1 MQPFGL
7 PGCQYTRLIFLSHR
21 GSEKRLT
28 TQPSAPRPLGSR
40 RGVGRCSLPCPAR
53 PLADAWPPPPAQC
66 EENGDQRARCAQCP
80 TAGGE
85 TGGTPLPSV
94 PRSQSRNCAR
104 SGCCGGAMGHVAGL
118 APLPAAA
125 VVLLLLR
132 CSTAASL
139 AQRGREPE
147 PNERPI
153 VGILSQE
160 CHFDA
165 FHKYGSS
172 YIAASYVKFLESAGA
187 RIVPIRLNLSDEEY
201 DKIFHS
207 INGVLFP
214 GGGVDL
220 RTSEYSRVAKIFY
233 RKALEA
239 NDKGDYFPVWGTCLG
254 HELLTYLTSG
264 EILLVNTKTNGF
276 SLPLNFTAAAKHS
289 RLFKNLPTDLFHA
302 FANEP
307 LTSNFHVWS
316 ISMENFTKN
325 EKLYNFYNILTT
337 NTDDELEF
345 ISTMEAYKYPIYG
358 VQWHPEKNPFE
369 WKNSTGIPHSSSA
382 VRAAYY
388 IADFF
393 VNEAR
398 KSLHR
403 FPSEGEETKELIYNY
418 TPVYTGTFSSFQQVY
433 FFD

>member
-1 MQPFGL
+1 
-7 PGCQYTRLIFLSHR
+7 
-21 GSEKRLT
+21 
-28 TQPSAPRPLGSR
+28 
-40 RGVGRCSLPCPAR
+40 
-53 PLADAWPPPPAQC
+53 
-66 EENGDQRARCAQCP
+66 
-80 TAGGE
+80 
-85 TGGTPLPSV
+85 
-94 PRSQSRNCAR
+94 
-104 SGCCGGAMGHVAGL
+104 MGHVAGL
-118 APLPAAA
+118 AALPASA
-125 VVLLLLR
+125 VLLLLLR
-132 CSTAASL
+132 CATAASL
-139 AQRGREPE
+139 APRGCEPG

-160 CHFDA
+160 CHFDE
-165 FHKYGSS
+165 FHKFGSS

-201 DKIFHS
+201 DRIFHS

-220 RTSEYSRVAKIFY
+220 KTSEYSRVAKIFY

-276 SLPLNFTAAAKHS
+276 SLPLNFTSAAKRS
-289 RLFKNLPTDLFHA
+289 RLFKNLPNDLLHA

-337 NTDDELEF
+337 NIDNEVEF

-358 VQWHPEKNPFE
+358 VQWHPEKNSFE
-369 WKNSTGIPHSSSA
+369 WKNSSGIPHSSSA
-382 VRAAYY
+382 IRAAHY

-393 VNEAR
+393 INEAR

-403 FPSEGEETKELIYNY
+403 FPSEGEEIKELIYNY
-418 TPVYTGTFSSFQQVY
+418 TPTYIGTFSSFQQVY

>member
-1 MQPFGL
+1 
-7 PGCQYTRLIFLSHR
+7 
-21 GSEKRLT
+21 
-28 TQPSAPRPLGSR
+28 
-40 RGVGRCSLPCPAR
+40 
-53 PLADAWPPPPAQC
+53 
-66 EENGDQRARCAQCP
+66 
-80 TAGGE
+80 
-85 TGGTPLPSV
+85 
-94 PRSQSRNCAR
+94 
-104 SGCCGGAMGHVAGL
+104 MGHVAGL

-165 FHKYGSS
+165 FHKFGSS

-187 RIVPIRLNLSDEEY
+187 RIVPIRLNRSDEEY

-276 SLPLNFTAAAKHS
+276 SLPLNFTSAAKHS